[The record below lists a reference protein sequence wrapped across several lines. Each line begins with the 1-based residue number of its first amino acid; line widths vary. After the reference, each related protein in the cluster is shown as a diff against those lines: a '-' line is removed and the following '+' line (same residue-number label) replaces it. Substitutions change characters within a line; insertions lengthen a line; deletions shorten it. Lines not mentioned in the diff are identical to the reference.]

1 MLKHTEKY
9 HLYPHLLK
17 VPQLIQAR
25 KDDGLLSRDV
35 EKQSKSMPEFGTTI
49 SLTEK
54 VLDLTMGL
62 EKGYAPPVLA
72 AIKIPMSK
80 GAVHRKHSNKK
91 IGRGYSP
98 AYFVL
103 FCLWLATI
111 PFVSWP
117 NLTDDVDSLVT
128 FVFMLGNF
136 LTINHQWL
144 IIDEFRITHHGAVAA
159 DDNHF
164 MPSSTLWW
172 WQQQQ

>member
-17 VPQLIQAR
+17 VSQLIQAR
-25 KDDGLLSRDV
+25 KDDGVLSRDV
-35 EKQSKSMPEFGTTI
+35 EKQSKSMPDFGTTI

-91 IGRGYSP
+91 LGEVTAQPILY
-98 AYFVL
+98 YFVYD
-103 FCLWLATI
+103 WL
-111 PFVSWP
+111 PFLSC
-117 NLTDDVDSLVT
+117 
-128 FVFMLGNF
+128 
-136 LTINHQWL
+136 
-144 IIDEFRITHHGAVAA
+144 HG
-159 DDNHF
+159 
-164 MPSSTLWW
+164 PI
-172 WQQQQ
+172 